1 MSFMKVRNNKGP
13 RTVPC
18 GTPEH
23 TGNGSPSFLV
33 YYNSLFA
40 ICQERFYPFIGC
52 ASYSIVR
59 QFIQEAFMT
68 DLVECLAEI

>member
-1 MSFMKVRNNKGP
+1 MIASSANSLIFEPVTDIGMSFMKVRNNKGP

-23 TGNGSPSFLV
+23 KGNGFLV

-40 ICQERFYPFIGC
+40 ICQERFYPYTIR
-52 ASYSIVR
+52 AIP
-59 QFIQEAFMT
+59 
-68 DLVECLAEI
+68 